1 MFFNSVPILC
11 YIACEQSGKDYGLLC
26 TSLHLYYTQM
36 TFKLIYQE
44 ELEEKLAA
52 EAERQAE
59 KEKQLQVTNID
70 TDRMDGQIVWTDNEG
85 QAEAQ
90 R

>member
-1 MFFNSVPILC
+1 
-11 YIACEQSGKDYGLLC
+11 
-26 TSLHLYYTQM
+26 M

>member
-1 MFFNSVPILC
+1 
-11 YIACEQSGKDYGLLC
+11 
-26 TSLHLYYTQM
+26 M

-70 TDRMDGQIVWTDNEG
+70 TDRMDGQIVWSNRRKRSNCRLVIQIQT
-85 QAEAQ
+85 
-90 R
+90 